1 MGYNYGIKRTTWRY
15 GKCAGFTKGFSLIE
29 MKQLLPICSMV
40 LEYVP
45 SFALNIAQFCRYI
58 YHTWSIWVIV
68 ILISKSD
75 VYLFENTNRQKN
87 DSTKESYILTRRNED
102 SAQIYG
108 VLEDQPLV
116 NWCVRLELWDKHRG
130 HLIRF

>member
-45 SFALNIAQFCRYI
+45 SFALKIAQFCRYI

-87 DSTKESYILTRRNED
+87 DSTKESCILTRRNED
-102 SAQIYG
+102 SAQLSVGDRYTS
-108 VLEDQPLV
+108 D
-116 NWCVRLELWDKHRG
+116 LWGTRG
-130 HLIRF
+130 SAPG